1 MNSDMLSLMP
11 VTLTDQSPVLNQAPI
26 GTWSLLE
33 PLAVYADQT
42 SFPLFFVHLTAFP
55 AALETTLTFAQ
66 LPLSFTPEACAIA
79 APDSA
84 IVADSTTANILFISP
99 TFKVL

>member
-1 MNSDMLSLMP
+1 
-11 VTLTDQSPVLNQAPI
+11 
-26 GTWSLLE
+26 
-33 PLAVYADQT
+33 
-42 SFPLFFVHLTAFP
+42 VHLTAFP

-66 LPLSFTPEACAIA
+66 LPLSFTPEACAID